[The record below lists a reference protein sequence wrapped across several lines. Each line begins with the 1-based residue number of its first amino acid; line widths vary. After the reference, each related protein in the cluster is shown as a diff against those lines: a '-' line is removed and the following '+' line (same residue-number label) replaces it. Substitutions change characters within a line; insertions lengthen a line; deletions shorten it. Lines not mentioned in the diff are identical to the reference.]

1 MRIVLFGA
9 TGRTGRRVADLARA
23 GGHEARAVSRSAPMS
38 TGSSGP
44 AEIEWIRADVRD
56 PDGVRRA
63 LDGADAVISAVGIGT
78 SRQETTVYSAGVHTI
93 AQAMTDTGITRLAV
107 VSAAPVGDGA
117 DLPAPQ
123 RAVRRGLWWL
133 FGATYRDMFRM
144 EKELARWPDLAW
156 VCLRP
161 PYLRDAPPTGRFV
174 VDPARPVSGSL
185 STGDLATALLDSVT
199 GPVPDWKTAYIAATP
214 RQTKGRLT

>member
-9 TGRTGRRVADLARA
+9 TGRTGRRVAHLARA
-23 GGHEARAVSRSAPMS
+23 AGHEIRAVSRSAPPN
-38 TGSSGP
+38 TSSPGP
-44 AEIEWIRADVRD
+44 TEIDWIRADVRD
-56 PDGVRRA
+56 ADGVRKA

-78 SRQETTVYSAGVHTI
+78 SRQETAVYSAGVHTI

-107 VSAAPVGDGA
+107 VSAAPVGDGG
-117 DLPAPQ
+117 DLSAPQ
-123 RAVRRGLWWL
+123 RTLRSALWWL
-133 FGATYRDMFRM
+133 FGATYRDMSRM

-156 VCLRP
+156 LCLRP

-185 STGDLATALLDSVT
+185 STGDLAAALLDSVT
-199 GPVPDWKTAYIAATP
+199 GPVPSWKTAYIASTP
-214 RQTKGRLT
+214 RQTKGRFT